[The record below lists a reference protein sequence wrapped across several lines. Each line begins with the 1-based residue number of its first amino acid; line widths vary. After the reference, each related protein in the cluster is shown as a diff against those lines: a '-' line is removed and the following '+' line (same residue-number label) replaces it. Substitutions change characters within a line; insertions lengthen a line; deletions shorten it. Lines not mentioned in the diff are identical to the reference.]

1 MSRIAFS
8 LLVLVTLGLS
18 LAGIAG
24 NQASAQIYG
33 GSSNAYEISN
43 VEVDVTD
50 DSSVKARDKA
60 FVEAQSK
67 AFQQLAE
74 RFGRAG
80 ANPSPEM
87 LSSLVQDF
95 EIEKEQLSS
104 KRYRGAFTIRFRES
118 AVNNYFGSTLGHDSG
133 YQTGSSKSLIL
144 PFMQVGKDNLL
155 WQKDRN
161 YFWQAISSNPLFAA
175 NAYNLPVGNVSDST
189 DVWESDPNVLSM
201 SSIRKIKERYGV
213 TEVIVAALREEGRGQ
228 DNFRLDLYR
237 TDMNRV
243 ELVKT
248 IPFSSSLTSTDQTI
262 YTKAASVL
270 MQALS
275 NGWKPIAQ
283 SYGDFGMQDAVPYT
297 GEENTNAQQV
307 QPAQPTP
314 VPDHVMGSVTHPP
327 MAQQQPRPTTGGISF
342 TTQGDKTVKA
352 IYHTVSDWGELQ
364 KTLKNCPSISGYRI
378 LAVKVREAEL
388 SLSYADWPAVIKD
401 LASYGYRV
409 QMSQDGN
416 VTISK

>member
-8 LLVLVTLGLS
+8 HLVLVMLGLS
-18 LAGIAG
+18 LLGSAG
-24 NQASAQIYG
+24 NQASAQTLYG
-33 GSSNAYEISN
+33 GPLNAYEVSN

-60 FVEAQSK
+60 FAEAQSK

-74 RFGRAG
+74 RFGKTG

-118 AVNNYFGSTLGHDSG
+118 AVNNYFGSTLGHDVG
-133 YQTGSSKSLIL
+133 YQTGATKSLIL
-144 PFMQVGKDNLL
+144 PFMQVGKENLL

-161 YFWQAISSNPLFAA
+161 YFWQAISSNPLFAS

-213 TEVIVAALREEGRGQ
+213 TEVIVAALREEGRGN
-228 DNFRLDLYR
+228 DSFRLDLYR

-248 IPFSSSLTSTDQTI
+248 IPFSSALTSTDQNI

-275 NGWKPIAQ
+275 NGWKPVAQ
-283 SYGDFGMQDAVPYT
+283 TYGDFGTQNAVPYT
-297 GEENTNAQQV
+297 GEETPSSQL
-307 QPAQPTP
+307 AQPTP
-314 VPDHVMGSVTHPP
+314 VPDHVMGSVTHPSVT
-327 MAQQQPRPTTGGISF
+327 QQQARPSAGGISF

-352 IYHTVSDWGELQ
+352 LYNTVSEWGELQ
-364 KTLKNCPSISGYRI
+364 KVLKSSPSISGYRI

-388 SLSYADWPAVIKD
+388 SLSYADWPGVIKD

-416 VTISK
+416 ITISK

>member
-8 LLVLVTLGLS
+8 LLTLAMFCVSFLGN
-18 LAGIAG
+18 AG
-24 NQASAQIYG
+24 NQALNQALAQTAYSG
-33 GSSNAYEISN
+33 ASNGYAISN

-50 DSSVKARDKA
+50 NSSVKARDKA

-67 AFQQLAE
+67 AFRQLAE
-74 RFGRAG
+74 RFGRADVS
-80 ANPSPEM
+80 PSPEM

-104 KRYRGAFTIRFRES
+104 KRYRGSFTIRFRES
-118 AVNNYFGSTLGHDSG
+118 AVNSYFGSTLGHDTG
-133 YQTGSSKSLIL
+133 YQAVTSKSLIL
-144 PFMQVGKDNLL
+144 PFMQVGKENLL

-161 YFWQAISSNPLFAA
+161 YFWQAISSNPLFAS

-189 DVWESDPNVLSM
+189 DVWERDPNVLSM

-213 TEVIVAALREEGRGQ
+213 TEVIVASFREEGRGQ
-228 DNFRLDLYR
+228 DGFRLDLYR

-243 ELVKT
+243 DLVKT
-248 IPFSSSLTSTDQTI
+248 IPFSAALTSTDQTV
-262 YTKAASVL
+262 YTKAASIL

-275 NGWKPIAQ
+275 SGWKPVVQ
-283 SYGDFGMQDAVPYT
+283 NYGDFGMLDTAT
-297 GEENTNAQQV
+297 DSGEGTSGIQSA
-307 QPAQPTP
+307 P
-314 VPDHVMGSVTHPP
+314 VPEHIMGSVTHSPIV
-327 MAQQQPRPTTGGISF
+327 QQREAGSTGGISF
-342 TTQGDKTVKA
+342 ATQGNKSVKA
-352 IYHTVSDWGELQ
+352 IYHSVSEWGELQ
-364 KTLKNCPSISGYRI
+364 KTLKKCPSISGYRI